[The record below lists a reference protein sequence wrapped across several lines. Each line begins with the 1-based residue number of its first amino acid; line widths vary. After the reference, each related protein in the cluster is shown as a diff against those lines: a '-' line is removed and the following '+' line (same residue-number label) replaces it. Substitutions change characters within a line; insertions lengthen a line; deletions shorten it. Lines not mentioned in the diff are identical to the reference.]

1 MLVYAISMVSVGHQG
16 VIIVCWCFALERET
30 PLVQCGCR
38 ENEKVTSL
46 FTTKKAARYQK
57 TLENERKETDYRL
70 LLQYTLFSNDNNSTA
85 HKTIKTF
92 SQ

>member
-57 TLENERKETDYRL
+57 TLENERKETDYC
-70 LLQYTLFSNDNNSTA
+70 TFTF
-85 HKTIKTF
+85 TI
-92 SQ
+92 Q